1 MLLQLASPQSP
12 GQSKQA
18 SSCLVWI
25 SVAGTTATSANGD
38 RDSSSLGC
46 RDNQFYSDSG
56 LQVRVLAGRGLSV
69 WLLPGATV
77 TSASVSRFLSPTG
90 RTREPRSGVPPW
102 SSG

>member
-38 RDSSSLGC
+38 RDSSSLG
-46 RDNQFYSDSG
+46 QFYSDSG